1 MIIGLAILVIAALVV
16 LIGTRP
22 EEARILYYDAV
33 DVTPEMQSG
42 AAAPDDSDEDMGAQP
57 AQAPA
62 GSEESGGPHIKVT
75 VAGAAVNSSK
85 QKPTETID
93 ELRQAA
99 AMHDPNAIKKA
110 QDMYDDILGGR
121 L

>member
-1 MIIGLAILVIAALVV
+1 MIIGLAILFIAALVV

-22 EEARILYYDAV
+22 EEARVLYYDAV
-33 DVTPEMQSG
+33 DVTLDVQQGG
-42 AAAPDDSDEDMGAQP
+42 AVSAAPEGDIVAES
-57 AQAPA
+57 APVLGGTEESA
-62 GSEESGGPHIKVT
+62 GSHIRVT
-75 VAGAAVNSSK
+75 VAGTAVNSSK

-99 AMHDPNAIKKA
+99 AVHDPNAVKKA
-110 QDMYDDILGGR
+110 QNIYDEILGGR